1 MFNQKGQIR
10 MIEAFLS
17 IAVIFSAM
25 LISVTFPSPP
35 NLSKQK
41 QLASLGTQ
49 ALVNLD
55 SNGALGNFIV
65 QGNWT
70 AIRQA
75 LDALLPVGISFNLT
89 VYDEDLSPINNQ
101 TIQNTGLLGRET
113 ISVQYV
119 CATQAQNMQ
128 FFLLRLQLAWRG

>member
-25 LISVTFPSPP
+25 LISITFPSSP
-35 NLSKQK
+35 NLSKQE
-41 QLASLGTQ
+41 QLADLGTQ
-49 ALVNLD
+49 ALMQLD
-55 SNGALGNFIV
+55 SNSALGNFIS
-65 QGNWT
+65 QKNWT
-70 AIRQA
+70 AIRQS

-89 VYDEDLSPINNQ
+89 VYDEDLVPINNQ

-113 ISVQYV
+113 TSVQYV
-119 CATQAQNMQ
+119 CATQSQNMHL
-128 FFLLRLQLAWRG
+128 FLLRLQLAWRG

>member
-1 MFNQKGQIR
+1 VFNQKGQIR

-55 SNGALGNFIV
+55 SNGALGSFIV
-65 QGNWT
+65 QENWT
-70 AIRQA
+70 AVRQS
-75 LDALLPVGISFNLT
+75 LDVLLPVGVSFNLT
-89 VYDEDLSPINNQ
+89 VFDENLSPINNQ

-113 ISVQYV
+113 VSVQYV
-119 CATQAQNMQ
+119 CATQARNMQ
-128 FFLLRLQLAWRG
+128 LFLLRLQLAWRG